1 MARQKSVNGS
11 RQILKA
17 LNALMKDL
25 DQKVSIRVGIMGEQA
40 SQIHPDSDLT
50 NAQLGAIHE
59 FGATINV
66 TDKMRAY
73 LHHIGIHL
81 KKDTTT
87 ITIPARS
94 FLRDTFFTGNAKER
108 LMDFAG
114 LSESKDFKLDNLPLH
129 TTKYRNKY
137 KEIVA
142 RRQNYDL
149 YVDKSPEFF
158 MNVCNAIGAKALEMV
173 QDSFRV
179 GGYPTKWAP
188 ISEITRKNRKGD
200 ASNPPLNDTG
210 ELMDSITVEVKR
222 VQ

>member
-1 MARQKSVNGS
+1 MARKKSVNGS
-11 RQILKA
+11 KKIMKA
-17 LNALMKDL
+17 LNTLMDNL
-25 DQKVSIRVGIMGEQA
+25 NQKVSIRVGIMGEQA
-40 SQIHPDSDLT
+40 SQKHPDSDLT

-94 FLRDTFFTGNAKER
+94 FLRDTFFTGDAKER

-114 LSESKDFKLDNLPLH
+114 LSDNEEFNKEFMEYKLINDPDFFLKLC
-129 TTKYRNKY
+129 K
-137 KEIVA
+137 
-142 RRQNYDL
+142 
-149 YVDKSPEFF
+149 
-158 MNVCNAIGAKALEMV
+158 AIGAKGLEMV
-173 QDSFRV
+173 QDSFRA
-179 GGYPTKWAP
+179 GGYPTKWVP
-188 ISEITRKNRKGD
+188 ISEVTRKNRKGD

>member
-1 MARQKSVNGS
+1 LARKKSVNGS
-11 RQILKA
+11 KKIMKA
-17 LNALMKDL
+17 LNTLMDNL
-25 DQKVSIRVGIMGEQA
+25 NQKVSIRVGIMGEQA
-40 SQIHPDSDLT
+40 SQKHPDSDLT

-94 FLRDTFFTGNAKER
+94 FLRDTFFTGDAKER

-114 LSESKDFKLDNLPLH
+114 LSDNEEFNKEFMEYKLINDPDFFLKLC
-129 TTKYRNKY
+129 K
-137 KEIVA
+137 
-142 RRQNYDL
+142 
-149 YVDKSPEFF
+149 
-158 MNVCNAIGAKALEMV
+158 AIGAKGLEMV
-173 QDSFRV
+173 QDSFRA
-179 GGYPTKWAP
+179 GGYPTKWVP
-188 ISEITRKNRKGD
+188 ISEVTRKNRKGD

>member
-1 MARQKSVNGS
+1 M
-11 RQILKA
+11 KA
-17 LNALMKDL
+17 LNTLMDNL
-25 DQKVSIRVGIMGEQA
+25 NQKVSITVGIQGEQA
-40 SQIHPDSDLT
+40 SQKHSDSDLT

-94 FLRDTFFTGNAKER
+94 FLRDTFFTGDAKER

-114 LSESKDFKLDNLPLH
+114 LSDNEEFNKEFMEYKLVNDPDFFLKLC
-129 TTKYRNKY
+129 K
-137 KEIVA
+137 
-142 RRQNYDL
+142 
-149 YVDKSPEFF
+149 
-158 MNVCNAIGAKALEMV
+158 AIGAKGLEMV
-173 QDSFRV
+173 QDSFRA

>member
-1 MARQKSVNGS
+1 MARKKSVNGS
-11 RQILKA
+11 KKVMKA
-17 LNALMKDL
+17 LNTLMDNL
-25 DQKVSIRVGIMGEQA
+25 NQKVSIRVGIIGEQA
-40 SQIHPDSDLT
+40 SQKHPDSDLT

-94 FLRDTFFTGNAKER
+94 FLRDTFFTGDAKER

-114 LSESKDFKLDNLPLH
+114 LSDNEEFNKEFMEYKLVNDPDFFLKLC
-129 TTKYRNKY
+129 K
-137 KEIVA
+137 
-142 RRQNYDL
+142 
-149 YVDKSPEFF
+149 
-158 MNVCNAIGAKALEMV
+158 AIGAKGLEMV
-173 QDSFRV
+173 QDSFRA

>member
-1 MARQKSVNGS
+1 MARKKSVNGS
-11 RQILKA
+11 KKIMKA
-17 LNALMKDL
+17 LNTLMDNL
-25 DQKVSIRVGIMGEQA
+25 NQKVSIRVGIMGEQA
-40 SQIHPDSDLT
+40 SQIHPDSNLT

-94 FLRDTFFTGNAKER
+94 FLRDTFFTGDAKER

-114 LSESKDFKLDNLPLH
+114 LSDNEEFNKEFMEYKLVNDPDFFLKLC
-129 TTKYRNKY
+129 K
-137 KEIVA
+137 
-142 RRQNYDL
+142 
-149 YVDKSPEFF
+149 
-158 MNVCNAIGAKALEMV
+158 AIGAKGLEMV
-173 QDSFRV
+173 QDSFRA

>member
-1 MARQKSVNGS
+1 M
-11 RQILKA
+11 KA
-17 LNALMKDL
+17 LNTLMDNL
-25 DQKVSIRVGIMGEQA
+25 NQKVSIRVGIMGEQA
-40 SQIHPDSDLT
+40 SQKHPDSDLT

-94 FLRDTFFTGNAKER
+94 FLRDTFFTGDAKER

-114 LSESKDFKLDNLPLH
+114 LSDNEEFNKEFMEYKLVNDPDFFLKLC
-129 TTKYRNKY
+129 K
-137 KEIVA
+137 
-142 RRQNYDL
+142 
-149 YVDKSPEFF
+149 
-158 MNVCNAIGAKALEMV
+158 AIGAKGLEMV
-173 QDSFRV
+173 QDSFRA

>member
-1 MARQKSVNGS
+1 MARKKSVNGS
-11 RQILKA
+11 KKIMKA
-17 LNALMKDL
+17 LNTLMDNL
-25 DQKVSIRVGIMGEQA
+25 NQKVSIRVGIMGEQA
-40 SQIHPDSDLT
+40 SQKHPDSDLT

-66 TDKMRAY
+66 TEKMRAY

-94 FLRDTFFTGNAKER
+94 FLRDTFFTGDAKER

-114 LSESKDFKLDNLPLH
+114 LSDNEEFNKEFMEYKLVNDPDFFLKLC
-129 TTKYRNKY
+129 K
-137 KEIVA
+137 
-142 RRQNYDL
+142 
-149 YVDKSPEFF
+149 
-158 MNVCNAIGAKALEMV
+158 AIGAKGLEMV
-173 QDSFRV
+173 QDSFRA